1 MPSSYDV
8 DVQPPSVA
16 NSVSDDDKGV
26 DLKELEAAAVTSA
39 REYSAS
45 NEDGN
50 KLIHHFVPITSYEG
64 YHRFDPEATWTEE
77 EENKLIKK
85 VDIRIFLWV
94 LVMFFALQLD
104 RGQ

>member
-1 MPSSYDV
+1 MPPYDV
-8 DVQPPSVA
+8 DVLPPSVA
-16 NSVSDDDKGV
+16 NSISDDDKDV
-26 DLKELEAAAVTSA
+26 DLKELEASPVTPTK
-39 REYSAS
+39 EYFAS
-45 NEDGN
+45 GEDGN
-50 KLIHHFVPITSYEG
+50 KLVHHFVPIATYEG

-85 VDIRIFLWV
+85 VDIRIFIWV